1 MTVYLAFL
9 SVVCVSP
16 ILMRSV
22 IKDTKKADIYALR
35 ISVLALFLL
44 FALRAPSVGRD
55 IAGYKEMYENIAVNT
70 RYDTNTYWTET
81 GYEMLEIFFGRT
93 LKADWQVF
101 LAFCNGFSIL
111 SYYFFIKRHSEDP
124 VFSVLVYVFMGY
136 MIFDLSAVRNMLA
149 IAICLFVVPLFDKKG
164 FWPAAVATLAIITVA
179 TQIHSS
185 AYIFF
190 LFYFLYKIPINNIT
204 IFLFITLPIFLFAL
218 RNQIINFAIS
228 TFKKSVE
235 DNGAYLGGNA
245 LLYVLILLFTVFVFL
260 IYVWQENGSI
270 KERTQIAKKESKA
283 EISINMFGKME
294 NSILMP
300 FRMVY
305 VGVVFTIF
313 TGSNTFV
320 RMAQYGL
327 IFTILLLPNIISKLE
342 AKSRFIVKISAIIL
356 LAAYFYLFKVRTNDL
371 DFLPYAFYWNG

>member
-164 FWPAAVATLAIITVA
+164 FWPAVVATLAIITVA

-327 IFTILLLPNIISKLE
+327 IFTILLLPNIISKLV